1 MKTDTEKYLN
11 RPIGENEDELL
22 DEIWNS
28 LRAKECGE
36 HILDRNYQDVK
47 SRIRR
52 RRNTRRMYW
61 ISSGVAAACV
71 FVSLFLVFRPTA
83 LQEVT
88 VYTQLGHMGISVCNE
103 QVQLLVGDSAVS
115 NLGGDAKINIDK
127 HSNVALQSADGKKI
141 MLQKAKILKIYVPSG
156 KHFNLEL
163 ADGTRIVLNADTWF
177 EYPSTF
183 DSQPERRVKIK
194 GEGFFEVKSDTTK
207 PFYVEIPNSE
217 SIRVLGTCFNVS
229 AYEDNTENVTTLLS
243 GKIAYHVPENNR
255 TVTLSPNEQIRVDKE
270 TNKMEK
276 YGVDAAEYSMWKEGV
291 IYFNN
296 EKLSVLAKK
305 LSRMYGI
312 DIQVSEEHRDSRF
325 SGMIRHERGI
335 DYITKLLTT
344 TSNIECIIENGVIYL
359 K

>member
-103 QVQLLVGDSAVS
+103 QVQLLV
-115 NLGGDAKINIDK
+115 
-127 HSNVALQSADGKKI
+127 
-141 MLQKAKILKIYVPSG
+141 
-156 KHFNLEL
+156 
-163 ADGTRIVLNADTWF
+163 
-177 EYPSTF
+177 
-183 DSQPERRVKIK
+183 
-194 GEGFFEVKSDTTK
+194 
-207 PFYVEIPNSE
+207 
-217 SIRVLGTCFNVS
+217 
-229 AYEDNTENVTTLLS
+229 LS
-243 GKIAYHVPENNR
+243 LIH
-255 TVTLSPNEQIRVDKE
+255 I
-270 TNKMEK
+270 
-276 YGVDAAEYSMWKEGV
+276 
-291 IYFNN
+291 
-296 EKLSVLAKK
+296 
-305 LSRMYGI
+305 
-312 DIQVSEEHRDSRF
+312 
-325 SGMIRHERGI
+325 
-335 DYITKLLTT
+335 
-344 TSNIECIIENGVIYL
+344 
-359 K
+359 

>member
-28 LRAKECGE
+28 LREKECGE
-36 HILDRNYQDVK
+36 HILNRNYQDVK

-88 VYTQLGHMGISVCNE
+88 VYTQLGDMRVSVCNE

-115 NLGGDAKINIDK
+115 NLEGDAKINVDN

-141 MLQKAKILKIYVPSG
+141 MLQKAKVLKIYVPSG

-183 DSQPERRVKIK
+183 DSQPERRVKIN

-207 PFYVEIPNSE
+207 PFYVEIPNGE

-276 YGVDAAEYSMWKEGV
+276 YEVDAAEYSMWKEGV

>member
-141 MLQKAKILKIYVPSG
+141 MLQKAKI
-156 KHFNLEL
+156 

-276 YGVDAAEYSMWKEGV
+276 YEVDAAEYSMWKEGV